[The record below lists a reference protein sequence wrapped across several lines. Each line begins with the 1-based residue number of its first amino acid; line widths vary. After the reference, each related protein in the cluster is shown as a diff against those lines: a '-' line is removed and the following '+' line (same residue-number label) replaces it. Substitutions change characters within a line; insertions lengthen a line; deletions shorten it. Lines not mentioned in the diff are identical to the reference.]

1 MKKKY
6 IPIILVLLVLALII
20 CFFFLSLA
28 KKETLA
34 YSYVRNN
41 YYEFQIEQ
49 IGILITTKGNI
60 YSIDQIRDVDLT
72 NCISLN
78 DSIKG
83 LEPIG
88 KVAKEDM
95 KKLDKEVKKLGD
107 NTRTKNTEDT
117 TDLSKSDSYYYN
129 QINFYD
135 KDGNIIEL
143 YYYDSNNNV
152 RYKDAIDKNVIPDLL
167 NNYFFEM
174 MKD

>member
-6 IPIILVLLVLALII
+6 IPIILVLLVLAFII
-20 CFFFLSLA
+20 CFFLLSLA

-41 YYEFQIEQ
+41 YYEFKIEQ

-60 YSIDQIRDVDLT
+60 YSLDQIKDVDLT
-72 NCISLN
+72 NFISLN

-117 TDLSKSDSYYYN
+117 TDLSESDSYYYN

>member
-1 MKKKY
+1 MKNKY
-6 IPIILVLLVLALII
+6 ITIILVLLVLALII
-20 CFFFLSLA
+20 CFFLLSLA

-34 YSYVRNN
+34 YSFVRNN

-49 IGILITTKGNI
+49 IGILITTRGNI
-60 YSIDQIRDVDLT
+60 YSLDQIKDVDL
-72 NCISLN
+72 SDVKALN

-95 KKLDKEVKKLGD
+95 KTLDKEVKKLGD

-117 TDLSKSDSYYYN
+117 NNLSESDIYYYN

-135 KDGNIIEL
+135 KDGNITEL
-143 YYYDSNNNV
+143 YYYDSNNNI
-152 RYKDAIDKNVIPDLL
+152 RYKDAIDKKVIPDLL

>member
-6 IPIILVLLVLALII
+6 IPIILVLLVLALIL

-60 YSIDQIRDVDLT
+60 YSIDQIKDVDLT
-72 NCISLN
+72 NFISLN

-117 TDLSKSDSYYYN
+117 TDLSESDSYYYN

>member
-41 YYEFQIEQ
+41 YYEFHIEQ

-60 YSIDQIRDVDLT
+60 YSIDQIKDVDLT
-72 NCISLN
+72 NFISLN
-78 DSIKG
+78 NSIKG

-117 TDLSKSDSYYYN
+117 TDLSESDSYYYN